1 MKHNWIFKMEN
12 KFYEELKK
20 HVKTTLG
27 EKGSHDFNHTE
38 RVYNHAIAISKG
50 LNVDLDVVK
59 ASALLHDIVKHKEK
73 KGEVKDHATQ
83 GAIEA
88 RKILE
93 NMNFPKEKI
102 DIVCK
107 CILLHNKKPDFSET
121 KEIRILQEADGLEA
135 VGAIG
140 IARDFSYIGEEN
152 VWNNSSPKNP
162 INELIRN
169 SNSGYFTFPIAK
181 KLAEEKIKI
190 TKLFCNQFIKEI
202 ELTN

>member
-1 MKHNWIFKMEN
+1 MEN

-20 HVKTTLG
+20 YVKITLG

-38 RVYNHAIAISKG
+38 RVYNNAIAISKG
-50 LNVDLDVVK
+50 LNVDIDIVK

-73 KGEVKDHATQ
+73 KGEIKDHATQ

-93 NMNFPKEKI
+93 KTNFPKEKI
-102 DIVCK
+102 EIVCK
-107 CILLHNKKPDFSET
+107 CILMHNKKEDLPNI
-121 KEIRILQEADGLEA
+121 KEVRILKEADGLEA

-169 SNSGYFTFPIAK
+169 SNSDYFTLPIAK
-181 KLAEEKIKI
+181 KLAEEKVKI
-190 TKLFCNQFIKEI
+190 TKLFCNQFIKECNI
-202 ELTN
+202 KN